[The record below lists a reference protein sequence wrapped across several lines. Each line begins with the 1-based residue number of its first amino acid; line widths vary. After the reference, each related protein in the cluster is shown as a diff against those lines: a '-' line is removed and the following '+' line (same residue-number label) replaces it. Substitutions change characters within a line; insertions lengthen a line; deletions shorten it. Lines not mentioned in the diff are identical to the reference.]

1 MMQRRSMSRSATHAR
16 FPRQFASMARWHSHS
31 PPRTP
36 PGRSAVSKAALPR
49 LSLRSTDS
57 RSAATA
63 LPVALRTPT
72 ACSHRAAG
80 RCRSLSDT
88 V

>member
-1 MMQRRSMSRSATHAR
+1 MMQRRSMSRSAPHAR

-49 LSLRSTDS
+49 LPLCSTAS
-57 RSAATA
+57 RSA
-63 LPVALRTPT
+63 VAIAPFPAPCAQTTTRPS
-72 ACSHRAAG
+72 AP
-80 RCRSLSDT
+80 
-88 V
+88 